1 MPMATHKGPTNADPE
16 HTVVALLGTKP
27 NPIVEKHY
35 KNSFV
40 KTQPDTPGHSC
51 RVRHAHELVK
61 GEDNSGRH
69 PSV

>member
-1 MPMATHKGPTNADPE
+1 MPMATHKGPTNADPA
-16 HTVVALLGTKP
+16 HTVVARFGNKS

-35 KNSFV
+35 KNSYV
-40 KTQPDTPGHSC
+40 KTQPDTSGHSC